1 MAQQLPPS
9 AADDSAQES
18 GKKPLKRRSG
28 AGAEIDLD
36 LIKEVLE
43 MMESHHLSEFEVQ
56 GEGLSLRLRKG
67 YADESLRVAPVYAHP
82 GAAAPAPAPAAPAQP
97 AEDAALAGTKPIKSP
112 MVGTFYRA
120 PAPDAEPFAKVGDRV
135 DDESVVCIIEA
146 MKVMN
151 EIKAEVTGEIVK
163 LLVENGATVEYGQPL
178 MLVRTA

>member
-1 MAQQLPPS
+1 MAQQLPPA
-9 AADDSAQES
+9 AADESSAES
-18 GKKPLKRRSG
+18 GKKPLKRRAGPG
-28 AGAEIDLD
+28 ADIDLD

-43 MMESHHLSEFEVQ
+43 MMEAHHLSEFEVQ

-67 YADESLRVAPVYAHP
+67 YAEEALRAAPVYAHP
-82 GAAAPAPAPAAPAQP
+82 AAAPAPAPAAPAQP

-112 MVGTFYRA
+112 MVGTFYRS
-120 PAPDAEPFAKVGDRV
+120 PAPDAEPFCKVGDRV